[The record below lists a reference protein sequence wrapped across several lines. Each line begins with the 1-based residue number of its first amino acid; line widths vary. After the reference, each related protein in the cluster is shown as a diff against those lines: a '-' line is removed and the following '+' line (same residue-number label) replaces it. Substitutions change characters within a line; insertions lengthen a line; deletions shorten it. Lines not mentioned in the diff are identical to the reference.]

1 MPRPSHRA
9 RRLLHTCLLALI
21 AAVAWP
27 GSASAATAPAY
38 VTPLIAHT
46 AWTATDG
53 CAAVPGVVTLPN
65 ILAGHA
71 QRGYH
76 PTGTLV
82 TDWAKA
88 SSRNCIEHLALQPFP
103 KPLLMPSWADIANL
117 HTTYP
122 WFDLAS
128 ASRDYK
134 ELTSSTSTSF
144 WQTEACGSA
153 SVIIGHGFTSP
164 LSLFAYPNNKFTAT
178 MNTWVLGHCPYT
190 LGRRYNGQANT
201 RTSVQS
207 GLLNVFSING
217 GHCADAALAC
227 SNLSTRF
234 AYTPSATL
242 AALFHPAAGTWVV
255 PQFYR
260 LVAGTR
266 STGRLRWNCNGAAS
280 SHYTFDTGGDSTELY
295 CATDYYAA
303 LANEPGYVV
312 KNQTIRQ
319 VEAGW
324 GL

>member
-1 MPRPSHRA
+1 
-9 RRLLHTCLLALI
+9 
-21 AAVAWP
+21 
-27 GSASAATAPAY
+27 
-38 VTPLIAHT
+38 
-46 AWTATDG
+46 
-53 CAAVPGVVTLPN
+53 VVTLPN

-88 SSRNCIEHLALQPFP
+88 SSRNCIEHLALKPHP
-103 KPLLMPSWADIANL
+103 KPLLMPSWADL
-117 HTTYP
+117 TKLRSTYP

-128 ASRDYK
+128 ASVDYR
-134 ELTSSTSTSF
+134 ELTSLSNSQQIS
-144 WQTEACGSA
+144 EACDSA
-153 SVIIGHGFTSP
+153 RAIIGHGWRPP
-164 LSLFAYPNNKFTAT
+164 LSLFAYPNNRFTT
-178 MNTWVLGHCPYT
+178 SINSTVLNRCPIT
-190 LGRRYNGQANT
+190 LGRRYNGDANT
-201 RTSVQS
+201 RSSVQS
-207 GLLNVFSING
+207 GFLNVYSING
-217 GHCADAALAC
+217 GHCTNTALAC
-227 SNLSTRF
+227 SKLSTRYR
-234 AYTPSATL
+234 YTPSSTL
-242 AALFHPAAGTWVV
+242 AKLFHPAAGRWVV

-303 LANEPGYVV
+303 LANEPSYVV